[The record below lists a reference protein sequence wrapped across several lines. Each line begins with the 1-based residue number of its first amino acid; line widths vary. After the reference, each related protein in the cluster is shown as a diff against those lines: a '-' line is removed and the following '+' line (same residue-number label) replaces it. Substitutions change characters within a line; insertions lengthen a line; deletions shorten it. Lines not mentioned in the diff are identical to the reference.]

1 MTNRRHFT
9 FACEGADLVGTL
21 DGRAGGVGLLIVSGG
36 NEIRA
41 GAFSGQARLAA
52 EIAAAG
58 FPVLRYDRRGVGDS
72 EGDNRGFRSSTP
84 DIAAAL
90 AAFRTECPQV
100 QRLVALGNCD
110 AASALMMASGAGCDG
125 LVLCNPW
132 TYESEDVAAP
142 PPPQAIRARYAAR
155 LKNPRELWR
164 LLSGGVDLRK
174 LARGLAASMR
184 PAALPTGL
192 LEDMRGGLAG
202 FAGDV
207 RILLAGRDRT
217 AQAFA
222 ASWAAGDQRVTFRQH
237 ADHAFSG
244 AEDSAWLRAEIL
256 AALHEQAR
264 QLDMG

>member
-36 NEIRA
+36 NEIRS

-100 QRLVALGNCD
+100 RRIVALGNCD
-110 AASALMMASGAGCDG
+110 AASALMMARGAGCDA

-132 TYESEDVAAP
+132 TYDSENDAAP
-142 PPPQAIRARYAAR
+142 PPPSAIRARYLAR

-164 LLSGGVDLRK
+164 LVSGGVDLRK

-184 PAALPTGL
+184 PAPMPTGL
-192 LEDMRGGLAG
+192 LEDMRDGLAG

-222 ASWAAGDQRVTFRQH
+222 SSWAVGDQRVTSHQH

-244 AEDSAWLRAEIL
+244 AEDHAWLRAEIL
-256 AALHEQAR
+256 AALHEQTR